1 MVLRVGIAGLGRV
14 SRQIIRGF
22 QGVEGVAMAAAADLR
37 PEAREQFAAAYDL
50 PVFATVEAMCRSLLV
65 DAIWVG
71 TPNPLHCAHAVAA
84 AENGKHVICEKP
96 MALSLD
102 ECDRIIAAACRS
114 GVQILL
120 VSKIFDPPVRA
131 MREVILSGRLGKVIQ
146 INSMMFSDWLQRPR
160 LAEEVDTS
168 RGGGIVFR
176 QAPHIV
182 DINRY
187 LAGGMATSVRAVT
200 GQWDPRFATE
210 GNFAALLTFEGR
222 AVANLSINGYGYF
235 DSAELTWGIGEG
247 GQQAAEAQLRGRRK
261 RAAGPLDP
269 TAKYGPAS
277 GGSGSEA
284 TAKEFQP
291 FYGLTIVS
299 CERGAIRQS
308 PDGLMVY
315 TEAGCEEIPVP
326 RTTRCASE
334 LAELRD
340 AIAEGRSVF
349 PDGQWGKATLE
360 VCLAILASAQE
371 HRELPL
377 TQQVAA
383 PDPSNTKA

>member
-14 SRQIIRGF
+14 SRQIVPGF
-22 QGVEGVAMAAAADLR
+22 AGVDGVTLAAAADLR
-37 PEAREQFAAAYDL
+37 PEAREKFTTSHGL
-50 PVFATVEAMCRSLLV
+50 PAFETVEAMCQSPLV

-96 MALSLD
+96 MALSLE
-102 ECDRIIAAACRS
+102 ECDRIIAATERS
-114 GVQILL
+114 GVQIVL
-120 VSKIFDPPVRA
+120 VSKIFDPPVHA
-131 MREVILSGRLGKVIQ
+131 MRQVILSGRLGKVVQ

-200 GQWDPRFATE
+200 GSWNPRFATE
-210 GNFAALLTFEGR
+210 GNFAALLAFDGG
-222 AVANLSINGYGYF
+222 AAANVSISGYGYF

-247 GQQAAEAQLRGRRK
+247 GRQASQAQLHGGRARSD
-261 RAAGPLDP
+261 GPLDP
-269 TAKYGPAS
+269 TTKYAAVPTDANTG
-277 GGSGSEA
+277 EQR
-284 TAKEFQP
+284 QP

-299 CERGAIRQS
+299 CERGVIRQS
-308 PDGLMVY
+308 PDGLMIY
-315 TEAGCEEIPVP
+315 TDTGCEEVSVA
-326 RTTRCASE
+326 RTTRCAAE
-334 LAELRD
+334 LIELRD
-340 AIAEGRSVF
+340 AVAEGRKVF
-349 PDGQWGKATLE
+349 PDGPWGKATLE
-360 VCLAILASAQE
+360 VCLAILASARE
-371 HRELPL
+371 HRDLPL
-377 TQQVAA
+377 TQQVPA
-383 PDPSNTKA
+383 PLEFVRNKI

>member
-1 MVLRVGIAGLGRV
+1 VTLRVGLAGLGRV
-14 SRQIIRGF
+14 SQQIIRGF
-22 QGVEGVAMAAAADLR
+22 AGVEGVALAAAADLR
-37 PEAREQFAAAYDL
+37 AEARERFATAHGL
-50 PVFATVEAMCRSLLV
+50 PVFATVEAMCESPEV

-102 ECDRIIAAACRS
+102 ECDRIIAATERA

-131 MREVILSGRLGKVIQ
+131 MREIIASGRLGKVVQ
-146 INSMMFSDWLQRPR
+146 INAMMFSDWLQRPR
-160 LAEEVDTS
+160 LAEEVDTA

-187 LAGGMATSVRAVT
+187 LAGGMTRSVRAIA

-210 GNFAALLTFEGR
+210 GNFAALLAFEGG
-222 AVANLSINGYGYF
+222 AVANVSVSGYGYF

-247 GQQAAEAQLRGRRK
+247 GRQVSRTQLRAS
-261 RAAGPLDP
+261 RARSTGPLDP
-269 TAKYGPAS
+269 GTKYTAPPLAAPPG
-277 GGSGSEA
+277 EQR
-284 TAKEFQP
+284 QP

-299 CERGAIRQS
+299 CERGVIRQS

-315 TEAGCEEIPVP
+315 NDAGCEQIAVP
-326 RTTRCASE
+326 RATRCAAE
-334 LAELRD
+334 LIELRD
-340 AIAEGRSVF
+340 AIAEGRDVF
-349 PDGQWGKATLE
+349 PNGPWGKATAE
-360 VCLAILASAQE
+360 VVLSILTSSREQ
-371 HRELPL
+371 RELPL
-377 TQQVAA
+377 RQQVAV
-383 PDPSNTKA
+383 PSK